1 MNSDSNNI
9 KVENDLE
16 NELQKLN
23 SIDVTAVVEPQ
34 PPSRVQSPLKKR
46 LKRVENEISAQRY
59 SMENKLRQF
68 EKEVSQKLDL
78 LVQKLDN
85 LQVDQKRPPSI
96 LTRKKEE
103 NTTPFH
109 TPPKSPSNV
118 TSSPGLSGASSRNVS
133 PERINGVLP
142 LLQDVIYSNKVLL
155 KEKKSKYND
164 AYSGIKRHFNGPDT
178 LVERMKNDD
187 RRNDKKMDERMAAL
201 VPRSLGIKKSHR
213 GVEHFEF
220 NAIPENSRDFALGE
234 TALKNILKIHSRISK
249 PGEDLRHVFDS
260 LIDKYD
266 GRLSASQFKDIVIS
280 ICTGDFKNKI
290 KNAFRGK
297 SLNRA
302 IKSILKLYGNVQT
315 ASEKESYFLDLRV
328 DRKNLR
334 PSLIKILEAAY
345 EAYPNMDEYEVAEE
359 AMKRAICSLPEK
371 VKTALNEIRHELKD
385 ENAMNPE
392 IEKLDYEQFMELV
405 ERHLH
410 EHEVKS
416 SSNLQARTV
425 KNVNKSSEDSSQVL
439 SGLQQSQTQIVA
451 ALTTIQKK
459 FEDLGK
465 SASNPSSFK
474 NVRNVTNEDTKKNH
488 RLNFFKLNDPNFDD
502 ALKQLAKHGSV
513 QQVIKKEY
521 QYNSKKR
528 GKPEY
533 QLKTVS
539 DVDKRIP
546 YQFDETGR
554 YIPNTPPIDYPVIVQ
569 NAPNAYYFTDR
580 FLERVSRQCIACGSF
595 ECGVNAKNC
604 IYHDVDT
611 VCFNVCKFCRQGMH
625 VTCLASKEA
634 PPLN

>member
-1 MNSDSNNI
+1 MEADPDKI
-9 KVENDLE
+9 KVEDDLE
-16 NELQKLN
+16 DELQKLN
-23 SIDVTAVVEPQ
+23 NIEVTADVEP
-34 PPSRVQSPLKKR
+34 PPPPRAQSPFKKR

-59 SMENKLRQF
+59 SMENKLKQF
-68 EKEVSQKLDL
+68 EKEVSQKLDF

-85 LQVDQKRPPSI
+85 VQVDQKRPPPI
-96 LTRKKEE
+96 LKKEE

-109 TPPKSPSNV
+109 TPPKSPSNAA
-118 TSSPGLSGASSRNVS
+118 SSPALSRTSSRNVS

-155 KEKKSKYND
+155 KEKKSKYDD
-164 AYSGIKRHFNGPDT
+164 AYSGLKRHFNGPDT

-187 RRNDKKMDERMAAL
+187 KRNDKKMDERMAAL

-371 VKTALNEIRHELKD
+371 VKTVLNEIRHELKY
-385 ENAMNPE
+385 ENALNPE
-392 IEKLDYEQFMELV
+392 IESLDFEQFMDLV
-405 ERHLH
+405 ERHMH
-410 EHEVKS
+410 EQEGKPFS
-416 SSNLQARTV
+416 
-425 KNVNKSSEDSSQVL
+425 
-439 SGLQQSQTQIVA
+439 SQTQRI
-451 ALTTIQKK
+451 
-459 FEDLGK
+459 F
-465 SASNPSSFK
+465 PS
-474 NVRNVTNEDTKKNH
+474 
-488 RLNFFKLNDPNFDD
+488 
-502 ALKQLAKHGSV
+502 
-513 QQVIKKEY
+513 QVK
-521 QYNSKKR
+521 
-528 GKPEY
+528 
-533 QLKTVS
+533 V
-539 DVDKRIP
+539 
-546 YQFDETGR
+546 
-554 YIPNTPPIDYPVIVQ
+554 
-569 NAPNAYYFTDR
+569 
-580 FLERVSRQCIACGSF
+580 
-595 ECGVNAKNC
+595 
-604 IYHDVDT
+604 
-611 VCFNVCKFCRQGMH
+611 
-625 VTCLASKEA
+625 
-634 PPLN
+634 